1 MSIVFLKLIHAFYV
15 KYLILLKAW
24 LQQGLP
30 LPIEHDHWSY
40 CWRKTSYCFWNNCK
54 SNCSTN
60 LMNCIYD
67 SRCGTSN
74 VTFANLTGHEFV
86 VYKHIGIWRDI
97 IQKHISALFIF
108 QDNIK
113 AISELITNSNF
124 PIFKTNLTNKL
135 DAYKK
140 LQDHKPKL
148 IPIINPEA
156 KVHIYANY
164 RINNKDKL
172 SNLIILSKKLMR

>member
-1 MSIVFLKLIHAFYV
+1 MKSLKENQITSIKQP
-15 KYLILLKAW
+15 KQKCS
-24 LQQGLP
+24 
-30 LPIEHDHWSY
+30 SY
-40 CWRKTSYCFWNNCK
+40 YC
-54 SNCSTN
+54 N
-60 LMNCIYD
+60 L
-67 SRCGTSN
+67 R
-74 VTFANLTGHEFV
+74 
-86 VYKHIGIWRDI
+86 
-97 IQKHISALFIF
+97 
-108 QDNIK
+108 
-113 AISELITNSNF
+113 
-124 PIFKTNLTNKL
+124 TNLTNKL